1 MQTIGIARRTVKDKQ
16 TMKEVVLT
24 DQELEMIDSIQNK
37 RYPASADDPY
47 QVNDFVWFLQHMMRK
62 RPIVDFL
69 QYITKFQDRL
79 FFSF

>member
-1 MQTIGIARRTVKDKQ
+1 MQTIGISRRTVKDKQ

-47 QVNDFVWFLQHMMRK
+47 QVNDFVVSLTHDEK
-62 RPIVDFL
+62 TP
-69 QYITKFQDRL
+69 Y
-79 FFSF
+79 S

>member
-1 MQTIGIARRTVKDKQ
+1 MQTIGIPRRTVKDKQ

-47 QVNDFVWFLQHMMRK
+47 QVNDFVLQHMMRK
-62 RPIVDFL
+62 RPIVDFTNFD
-69 QYITKFQDRL
+69 ITNFQDRL